1 MVDVIQIDGTL
12 LSEPG
17 GIIHHSIAPSI
28 VADSMATPCNGC
40 PERQGCVTECRDF
53 IRYVR
58 EPSWQRGRGGKGRK
72 G

>member
-1 MVDVIQIDGTL
+1 MDVIQIDSTL

-40 PERQGCVTECRDF
+40 PERQGCMTECRDF
-53 IRYVR
+53 IKYVGTA
-58 EPSWQRGRGGKGRK
+58 SWERKRVKKGRK